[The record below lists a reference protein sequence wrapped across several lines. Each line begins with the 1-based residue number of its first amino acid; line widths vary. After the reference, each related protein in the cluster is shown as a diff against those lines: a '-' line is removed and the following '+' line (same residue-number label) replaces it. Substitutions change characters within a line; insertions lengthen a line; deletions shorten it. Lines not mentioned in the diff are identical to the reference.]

1 VRRGEIRWVALA
13 HGDER
18 RGKAQRPAVIVSND
32 GANAAAARRGVGV
45 VTVVPLTT
53 SSAAAQPFQVILPAG
68 LGGLPRDA
76 KALAEHV
83 RTVSADRVGPS
94 IGTVPLE
101 YLRRIDDA
109 LRLHLSL

>member
-1 VRRGEIRWVALA
+1 MRRGEIRWVALDP
-13 HGDER
+13 GDER
-18 RGKAQRPAVIVSND
+18 HGKAQRPAVIVSND
-32 GANAAAARRGVGV
+32 GANAAAARRGSGV

-68 LGGLPRDA
+68 QGGLPRDS

-94 IGTVPLE
+94 IGVVPLE
-101 YLRRIDDA
+101 YVRKIDDA

>member
-1 VRRGEIRWVALA
+1 MRRGEIRWVALD

-18 RGKAQRPAVIVSND
+18 RAKAQRPAVIVSND

-53 SSAAAQPFQVILPAG
+53 SSAVAQPFQVILPAG
-68 LGGLPRDA
+68 QGGLPRDA

-83 RTVSADRVGPS
+83 RSVSADRVGPS
-94 IGTVPLE
+94 IGAVPLE
-101 YLRRIDDA
+101 YLRQIDDA

>member
-1 VRRGEIRWVALA
+1 MRRGEIRWVALDL
-13 HGDER
+13 GDER
-18 RGKAQRPAVIVSND
+18 HGKAQRPAVIVSND
-32 GANAAAARRGVGV
+32 GANAAAARRVVGV

-53 SSAAAQPFQVILPAG
+53 STGVAQPFQVILPAG
-68 LGGLPRDA
+68 KGGLSRDA

-101 YLRRIDDA
+101 YVRKIDDA

>member
-1 VRRGEIRWVALA
+1 MRRGEIRWVALDQ
-13 HGDER
+13 GDER
-18 RGKAQRPAVIVSND
+18 HSRAQRPAVIVSND

-53 SSAAAQPFQVILPAG
+53 SSAPAQPFQVSLPAG
-68 LGGLPRDA
+68 QGGLRRDA

-83 RTVSADRVGPS
+83 RTVGADRVGPS

-101 YLRRIDDA
+101 YLRKIDDA
-109 LRLHLSL
+109 LRLHLGI